1 MKKHILKVVKPLTF
15 LLVFGTLLIG
25 CDDDYLRIESD
36 ISGTQ
41 NFSTNKKDFPFLS
54 YTKKSNPVQ
63 TNGLPSNLLGVY
75 KDPNYGSTTASIIT
89 QILPT
94 DLTPDFGDTPQVES
108 VKLYIPFFSEVE
120 STDDAGNSTYTID
133 STYGN
138 ASAPYKLSIY
148 RSNYLLRDLD
158 PATDFEEEQAYY
170 SNIFDNIDIDT
181 QTLELLYENDQ
192 FTPNFEQIHILDED
206 GEIETRLAPGIR
218 VDLTDFEADINY
230 WQDLLIPN
238 EDNEVLSNVSSF
250 NNFFRGLIFK
260 VEAIAPDN
268 DGSMQ
273 MLNLLNSNANITVAY
288 KYDDPDEDDASI
300 TLDGAYSFSFTGIK
314 ANHFENLDFNI
325 TDGDATNGDSNLYL
339 KGLDGS
345 MSIINLFNGDV
356 EDEFGDN
363 VNALE
368 YFKSKKDKWLINEAN
383 LTFYVDQNL
392 TIDNEPERVV
402 LYDLKNNL
410 PIIDYYFDGTDNFI
424 NPVNSK
430 VIYSDRLTRDDNN
443 KGVKYKIRLTE
454 HLNNILLNDSTNVN
468 LGLFVSTNVN
478 NVLVSKISNTTNQD
492 ILQSVP
498 RTSILSPEGTILH
511 GSNTNVQE
519 DLRAKFEI
527 YYTETEN

>member
-120 STDDAGNSTYTID
+120 STDDEGNSTYTID

-138 ASAPYKLSIY
+138 TSAPYKLSIY

-170 SNIFDNIDIDT
+170 SNIFENIDIDT

-238 EDNEVLSNVSSF
+238 EDNEVLSNV
-250 NNFFRGLIFK
+250 
-260 VEAIAPDN
+260 V
-268 DGSMQ
+268 
-273 MLNLLNSNANITVAY
+273 
-288 KYDDPDEDDASI
+288 
-300 TLDGAYSFSFTGIK
+300 
-314 ANHFENLDFNI
+314 
-325 TDGDATNGDSNLYL
+325 
-339 KGLDGS
+339 
-345 MSIINLFNGDV
+345 INLHTY
-356 EDEFGDN
+356 
-363 VNALE
+363 L
-368 YFKSKKDKWLINEAN
+368 
-383 LTFYVDQNL
+383 
-392 TIDNEPERVV
+392 
-402 LYDLKNNL
+402 
-410 PIIDYYFDGTDNFI
+410 
-424 NPVNSK
+424 
-430 VIYSDRLTRDDNN
+430 
-443 KGVKYKIRLTE
+443 
-454 HLNNILLNDSTNVN
+454 
-468 LGLFVSTNVN
+468 
-478 NVLVSKISNTTNQD
+478 
-492 ILQSVP
+492 
-498 RTSILSPEGTILH
+498 
-511 GSNTNVQE
+511 
-519 DLRAKFEI
+519 
-527 YYTETEN
+527 

>member
-1 MKKHILKVVKPLTF
+1 MSASKSV
-15 LLVFGTLLIG
+15 
-25 CDDDYLRIESD
+25 R
-36 ISGTQ
+36 
-41 NFSTNKKDFPFLS
+41 ST
-54 YTKKSNPVQ
+54 
-63 TNGLPSNLLGVY
+63 
-75 KDPNYGSTTASIIT
+75 
-89 QILPT
+89 
-94 DLTPDFGDTPQVES
+94 
-108 VKLYIPFFSEVE
+108 
-120 STDDAGNSTYTID
+120 
-133 STYGN
+133 
-138 ASAPYKLSIY
+138 
-148 RSNYLLRDLD
+148 
-158 PATDFEEEQAYY
+158 
-170 SNIFDNIDIDT
+170 
-181 QTLELLYENDQ
+181 
-192 FTPNFEQIHILDED
+192 
-206 GEIETRLAPGIR
+206 
-218 VDLTDFEADINY
+218 
-230 WQDLLIPN
+230 LIPN

-288 KYDDPDEDDASI
+288 SYDDPDEDDASI
-300 TLDGAYSFSFTGIK
+300 TLDGAYSLSFTGIK

-325 TDGDATNGDSNLYL
+325 SDGDATNGDSNLYL

-363 VNALE
+363 VNSLE

-443 KGVKYKIRLTE
+443 NGVKYKIRLTE

-478 NVLVSKISNTTNQD
+478 NVLVSKISNSTNQD